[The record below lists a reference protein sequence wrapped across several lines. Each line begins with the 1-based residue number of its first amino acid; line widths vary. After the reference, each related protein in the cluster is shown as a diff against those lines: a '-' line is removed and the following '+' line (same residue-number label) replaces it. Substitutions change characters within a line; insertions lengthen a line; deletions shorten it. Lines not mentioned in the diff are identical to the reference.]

1 MRAYEIL
8 RESRRRP
15 IMEGGNAFDDVGTIH
30 ISEIDPT
37 LQWLEKNLGM
47 KNLKDGAIGSVGKV
61 QYSGDMDIAIDP
73 EQMDMEEV
81 YRRAVKALGADSVQ
95 KHAGNVITRVQ
106 IPNYDEAKDG
116 RQPRTGFVQ
125 VDFFPGNPEWMRTY
139 YHSPGDSSKYR
150 GEHRNI
156 GVAVLAS
163 LADTQHSDETDG
175 FDRPVET
182 ERWQWGAKNGLVRV
196 RRTSR
201 KNKRTGDWVKKQDT
215 EVIGKPIT
223 NADEIAKIIFRG
235 KAGSEGLNSV
245 ESIIDGAKKGYSE
258 EELQQLYKN
267 MAEGIM
273 RHNNN
278 WTNFDWPEELAQYMT

>member
-8 RESRRRP
+8 RENRRTRL
-15 IMEGGNAFDDVGTIH
+15 MEGGNAFDDVGTIH

-37 LQWLEKNLGM
+37 LQWLEKTLGM
-47 KNLKDGAIGSVGKV
+47 KNLKDGTIGSVGKV
-61 QYSGDMDIAIDP
+61 QYSGDMDVVIDP
-73 EQMDMEEV
+73 EQMDIEEV
-81 YRRAVKALGADSVQ
+81 HKRAVKALGAENVQ

-106 IPNYDEAKDG
+106 IPNYDETKDG

-163 LADTQHSDETDG
+163 MADTQHSEELDG

-182 ERWQWGAKNGLVRV
+182 ERWQWGSKNGLVRV
-196 RRTSR
+196 RRKSR

-215 EVIGKPIT
+215 EVIGEPIT
-223 NADEIAKIIFRG
+223 NPDGIAKVIFRG
-235 KAGSEGLNSV
+235 KADGDALNSV
-245 ESIIDGAKKGYSE
+245 ETIIDAAKKGYSN
-258 EELQQLYKN
+258 EELEKIYN
-267 MAEGIM
+267 DIAVAIM
-273 RHNNN
+273 RHNDQ
-278 WTNFDWPEELAQYMT
+278 WQNFEWPEELAKYMT